1 MYLTKAELGTH
12 LYQEN
17 MEVITRGDDTMVT
30 AAIDA
35 AISEAK
41 GYLGA
46 FDRDAIF
53 NATGTA
59 RNALLLTFIK
69 DIAAWHLINLCNAGT
84 EFQIRQDR
92 YDRAVNWLKEVQ
104 KGNVSPDLPASQ
116 ESADTDDVSGGSF
129 ISYGSNPQRSQHF

>member
-1 MYLTKAELGTH
+1 MYLTKQELGTH

-17 MEVITRGDDTMVT
+17 IGVITRGDDTMIT

-35 AISEAK
+35 AISEAR

-46 FDRDAIF
+46 FDKETIF
-53 NATGTA
+53 SAQGDA
-59 RNALLLTFIK
+59 RNALLLTFVK

-84 EFQIRQDR
+84 EFKVRQDR

-104 KGNVSPDLPASQ
+104 KGNVSPDLPAA
-116 ESADTDDVSGGSF
+116 EDETGEITGNVIKF
-129 ISYGSNPQRSQHF
+129 GSNPQRSQHF